1 MNFKNLNNYSTARI
15 KALFGFHPI
24 VLAEILIRVLPE
36 LEKRRKERLAN
47 RADRKRRM
55 VDNDGRP
62 RDVIPLYKV
71 LMVLIYLRHNINQEV
86 VGGLFGFSA
95 DSSENA
101 LAEVLPILRDLFPAE
116 KWEAE
121 KRHRSTQKWTP
132 DEVELAVID
141 SFETPV
147 RRPSINER
155 QKRIYSGKKKRHTL
169 KTQIVTDQN
178 GEILTINAGHR
189 GPKADI
195 KLYEEE
201 PLPEPIADKPRIG
214 DKAYSSQEHPEIKT
228 PEKKPKGGELTQ
240 EQKIKNKEISGVRV
254 VVEHAIR
261 RIKGFRIMRDDY
273 RLALGLFPMIASAVV
288 GLVQFS
294 RILA

>member
-1 MNFKNLNNYSTARI
+1 MNYKNLNNYSSARI
-15 KALFGFHPI
+15 KALFGLHPI
-24 VLAEILIRVLPE
+24 VLAEIVIRVLPE
-36 LEKRRKERLAN
+36 LEKRRKERLAS
-47 RADRKRRM
+47 RTDRKRAM
-55 VDNDGRP
+55 VDKDGRP
-62 RDVIPLYKV
+62 RDVIALYKV
-71 LMVLIYLRHNINQEV
+71 LMVLIYLRHNVSQEV

-132 DEVELAVID
+132 DEIELTIID

-147 RRPSINER
+147 GRPSINER

-195 KLYEEE
+195 KLYEEK
-201 PLPEPIADKPRIG
+201 PLPEPIANKPRIG

-240 EQKIKNKEISGVRV
+240 EQKIENKEISSVRV